1 VTPRALV
8 LLLFVAA
15 LLVAV
20 FQPVRAYVAER
31 SHLTRLEHSIADLE
45 RGNDRLEEQIAR
57 LKDPRYIE
65 ALARLCLGMVK
76 PGEIA
81 FVPIPEGGKAQP
93 PPC

>member
-1 VTPRALV
+1 MTPRALV
-8 LLLFVAA
+8 LLMIVVALA
-15 LLVAV
+15 VAIL
-20 FQPVRAYVAER
+20 QPVRAYVAEQG
-31 SHLTRLEHSIADLE
+31 HLGRLERSIASLE
-45 RGNDRLEEQIAR
+45 RGNDSLEQQIAR

-81 FVPIPEGGKAQP
+81 FVPIPNGGKAQP